1 MSETRGTA
9 DDRAGKADTP
19 LVGPAAPPHQARRG
33 HRRHGLAG
41 AGGPASVRGQCGP
54 PHRHR
59 AARRLTVHPARLG
72 SLLLTH
78 LLDSGHLGRGQ
89 LALRSAP
96 PRLDRESSP
105 PSSSRP
111 VAVPVATGVGA
122 FCIFSLGALVVRRI
136 PLLDRAVNGALVF
149 AERGR
154 GPWVLLTTCANGIGE
169 EVFFRGAMYAA
180 LPGTHPVLSSTAVY
194 TLTTT
199 ATRNPAL
206 ILAAGVMGTLFGY
219 QRRATHGLQAPL
231 LTHLTWSTLMVT
243 LLPRI
248 ARRAEARSRRA
259 S

>member
-1 MSETRGTA
+1 MTMLEERV
-9 DDRAGKADTP
+9 RRWAGRLPRHLAHVVDVDVTDS
-19 LVGPAAPPHQARRG
+19 PAQ
-33 HRRHGLAG
+33 
-41 AGGPASVRGQCGP
+41 
-54 PHRHR
+54 
-59 AARRLTVHPARLG
+59 AARRRRVVGAVHLVGTGLLGASLSTRPGSRRFYAFTFSTAVTWITG
-72 SLLLTH
+72 SLL
-78 LLDSGHLGRGQ
+78 SGPLHLGWIENRARQ
-89 LALRSAP
+89 LN
-96 PRLDRESSP
+96 
-105 PSSSRP
+105 RP
-111 VAVPVATGVGA
+111 IAVPVGTGIGA
-122 FCIFSLGALVVRRI
+122 FCIFCVGALLVRRI

-149 AERGR
+149 AERGH

-180 LPGTHPVLSSTAVY
+180 LPGTDPVLSSTAVY

-219 QRRATHGLQAPL
+219 QRRATQGLQAPL

-248 ARRAEARSRRA
+248 SGWAEGRSRRA

>member
-1 MSETRGTA
+1 MTELEKRISRWSGRLPRHLRHVVDIDVT
-9 DDRAGKADTP
+9 DS
-19 LVGPAAPPHQARRG
+19 PAQ
-33 HRRHGLAG
+33 
-41 AGGPASVRGQCGP
+41 
-54 PHRHR
+54 
-59 AARRLTVHPARLG
+59 AARRRFVVSAVHLIGTALLGASLSTRPGSGRFYSLTFSTAATWVAG
-72 SLLLTH
+72 SLL
-78 LLDSGHLGRGQ
+78 SGPLHLGWIENRARQ
-89 LALRSAP
+89 LN
-96 PRLDRESSP
+96 
-105 PSSSRP
+105 RP

-248 ARRAEARSRRA
+248 SRRAEARSRRA

>member
-1 MSETRGTA
+1 MTELEKRIRRWSGRLPRHLRHVVDIDVT
-9 DDRAGKADTP
+9 DS
-19 LVGPAAPPHQARRG
+19 PAQ
-33 HRRHGLAG
+33 
-41 AGGPASVRGQCGP
+41 
-54 PHRHR
+54 
-59 AARRLTVHPARLG
+59 AARRRSVVSAVHLIGTALLGASLSTRPGSGRFYSLTFSTAATWAAG
-72 SLLLTH
+72 SLL
-78 LLDSGHLGRGQ
+78 SGPLHLGWIENRARQ
-89 LALRSAP
+89 LN
-96 PRLDRESSP
+96 
-105 PSSSRP
+105 RP

-136 PLLDRAVNGALVF
+136 PLLDRAAS
-149 AERGR
+149 
-154 GPWVLLTTCANGIGE
+154 GIGE

-248 ARRAEARSRRA
+248 SRRAEARSRRA
-259 S
+259 LSPHPPGAIRSTSGGRDTATAPLSSIHP